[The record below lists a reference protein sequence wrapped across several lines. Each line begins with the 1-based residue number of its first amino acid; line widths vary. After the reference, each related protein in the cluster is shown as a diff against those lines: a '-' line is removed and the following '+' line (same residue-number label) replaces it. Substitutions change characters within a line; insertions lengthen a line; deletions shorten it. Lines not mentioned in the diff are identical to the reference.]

1 MAFASC
7 LEDPLYMTILVEKCA
22 RRGLELAKAMELATR
37 DPAVSC
43 ILKSAPEYPYY
54 LVLSD
59 TFEMAHP
66 EQVKSFSISAR
77 LEKKRQARVRDD
89 RQ

>member
-1 MAFASC
+1 MAFAAC

-22 RRGLELAKAMELATR
+22 RRGLELAKAIELAHGLGKGPR
-37 DPAVSC
+37 V
-43 ILKSAPEYPYY
+43 ILKSAPEYPYF

-66 EQVKSFSISAR
+66 AQVKSFP
-77 LEKKRQARVRDD
+77 LEKKRRARVRDD